1 MKNFP
6 SFLAVCGAWL
16 CATGFVLPGI
26 VCFLASSFWSIFH
39 NRDYGFYSLAFLA
52 ANMVAFF
59 RLI

>member
-6 SFLAVCGAWL
+6 GFLAVCGAWL

-26 VCFLASSFWSIFH
+26 VCFLASSFWSMFVHDDIS
-39 NRDYGFYSLAFLA
+39 FYSVAFLC